1 MKEEKAKVLV
11 VGCGKS
17 GDAVARLLIQ
27 KGAAVT
33 ITDQK
38 PIPQKAQL
46 EQLGITV
53 LDGGH
58 PESLKQIDWD
68 YLVKIPG
75 FPIII
80 HSLLTFSKK
89 RFPSIP
95 R

>member
-46 EQLGITV
+46 EQ
-53 LDGGH
+53 
-58 PESLKQIDWD
+58 
-68 YLVKIPG
+68 
-75 FPIII
+75 
-80 HSLLTFSKK
+80 
-89 RFPSIP
+89 
-95 R
+95 